1 MKHINIPVFIPHL
14 GCPNTCV
21 FCNQRKISGV
31 KNFDIRDVK
40 YNIEKVL
47 DGIREPKDKLYTE
60 IAFFGG
66 SFTGL
71 PRDEMIELL
80 ELVQPYL
87 LDGRVNSLRCSTR
100 PDYIDIEVIGILKK
114 YGIGTVELG
123 VQSMSDKVLQLCNRG
138 HTAARSEEACK
149 LIKESGMSL
158 VGQMMTG
165 LPGSEPSDER
175 YTAMRL
181 CMARADAVRI
191 YPTMVF
197 ADTELEEMMKNGRYI
212 PPDREDT
219 VDRVA
224 DLIEIFDANSVPI
237 IRIGLCSGTEL
248 ETDSGIMAGGYEP
261 AVGDMASS
269 RVILRRIMSQL
280 VPLLEGTD
288 RQNGLVLRVQC
299 AMGMTSA
306 VSGHCRTNKKYLRRL
321 CGVTDLLIAENPE
334 FSKYDIKADI
344 VNK

>member
-14 GCPNTCV
+14 GCPNTCA

-31 KNFDIRDVK
+31 KSFEIQDVK
-40 YNIEKVL
+40 LNIDKIL
-47 DGIREPKDKLYTE
+47 DGIRDPKDNVYTE

-100 PDYIDIEVIGILKK
+100 PDYIDAEVIGILKK
-114 YGIGTVELG
+114 YGMSTIELG
-123 VQSMSDKVLQLCNRG
+123 IQSMSDKVLSLCSRG
-138 HTAARSEEACK
+138 HTSAHSENACK
-149 LIKESGMSL
+149 LIKESGISL

-181 CMARADAVRI
+181 CMAHVDAVRI

-197 ADTELEEMMKNGRYI
+197 AGTGLEEMVRDGRYV
-212 PPDREDT
+212 PPDEEDT
-219 VDRVA
+219 IDRVA
-224 DLIEIFDANSVPI
+224 DLIEFFDANSVPI

-248 ETDSGIMAGGYEP
+248 ATDTGIVAGGYEP
-261 AVGDMASS
+261 AVGDMASG

-280 VPLLEGTD
+280 LPLLEGTD

-299 AMGMTSA
+299 AEKMTSA
-306 VSGHCRTNKKYLRRL
+306 VSGHRRANRKYLRKL
-321 CGVTDLLIAENPE
+321 CGVTELLIAENPE
-334 FSKYDIKADI
+334 FSKYDVKVDI
-344 VNK
+344 INK

>member
-14 GCPNTCV
+14 GCPHTCI

-31 KNFDIRDVK
+31 KDFNIEDVK
-40 YNIEKVL
+40 LNIDKVL
-47 DGIREPKDKLYTE
+47 DGLRGREYEYYTE

-66 SFTGL
+66 SFTGI

-100 PDYIDIEVIGILKK
+100 PDYIDAEIIEILKK
-114 YGIGTVELG
+114 YGMATVELG
-123 VQSMSDKVLQLCNRG
+123 IQSMADKVRRLCNRG
-138 HTAARSEEACK
+138 HTAAQSEAACK
-149 LIKESGMSL
+149 LIKESGINL

-181 CMARADAVRI
+181 CMAHADAVRI

-197 ADTELEEMMKNGRYI
+197 AQTELEKMMRDGRYV
-212 PPDREDT
+212 PPDEEDT
-219 VDRVA
+219 VERVA
-224 DLIEIFDANSVPI
+224 DLIELFDANSVPI
-237 IRIGLCSGTEL
+237 IRIGLCAGTEL
-248 ETDSGIMAGGYEP
+248 ETDAGIVAGGYEP
-261 AVGDMASS
+261 AIGDMAAS

-280 VPLLEGTD
+280 IPMLEGMD
-288 RQNGLVLRVQC
+288 RPDGLVIRVQC
-299 AMGMTSA
+299 AVKMTSA
-306 VSGHCRTNKKYLRRL
+306 VIGHRRSNREHLKKL
-321 CGVTDLLIAENPE
+321 CGVTRLIVLENPE
-334 FSKYDIKADI
+334 ISKYDVKVDI
-344 VNK
+344 ITK